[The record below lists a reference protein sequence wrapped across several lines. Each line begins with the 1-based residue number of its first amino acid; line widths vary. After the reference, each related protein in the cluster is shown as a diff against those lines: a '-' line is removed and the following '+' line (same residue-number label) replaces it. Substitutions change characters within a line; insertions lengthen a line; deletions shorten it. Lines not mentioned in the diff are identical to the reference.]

1 MTLGRHMN
9 VVAILRSDAAG
20 QALNQ
25 ACTDINGTEVN
36 AHVGRLQD
44 VRSDVDLL
52 KGADVLI
59 LDVDPR
65 SEEEMSHLRQVLQQE
80 FPGTPIVVTAPDA
93 SLQDVRQFLHLGVVD
108 FVPQPITQ
116 ADLKGA
122 FEQIGRTRKSSDGP
136 AHQKGHI
143 ISFLKAGGGV
153 GASTLAVQ
161 SACLLASR
169 KSRKKADKPR
179 VCLVDLD
186 LQFGTNSLYLDLDN
200 RVGITDLLEAPDR
213 IDSELLSSVMG
224 HHASG
229 LELLAAPRDVVALES
244 LHAADL
250 ERCLKLIRGEYDTV
264 FLDLPSAW
272 TPWSYAA
279 VRNSDL
285 VILVIQ
291 LTVAGV
297 RQARRQIETLQ
308 AHGLADVPVKVAL
321 NRFEKGWGKSV
332 DVKDAEK
339 ALGRKF
345 DYFIANDYATVTEA
359 LNQGVA
365 LSAIKKKTKVE
376 RSLQKMIDDAIKTI
390 TGEEARPEPRLLTG
404 LRR

>member
-1 MTLGRHMN
+1 MN

-20 QALNQ
+20 QAMNA
-25 ACTDINGTEVN
+25 ACSDINGTEVN
-36 AHVGRLQD
+36 THVGRLLD
-44 VRSDVDLL
+44 VQGDVDLL
-52 KGADVLI
+52 QGADVLI

-65 SEEEMSHLRQVLQQE
+65 SEEEMTHLRQVLQSE
-80 FPGTPIVVTAPDA
+80 FPGTPIVVTALDA
-93 SLQDVRQFLHLGVVD
+93 SLQDVRQFMHLGVID

-116 ADLKGA
+116 ADLKTA
-122 FEQIGRTRKSSDGP
+122 LEHVGRTRKSTDAP
-136 AHQKGHI
+136 DDRHGHI

-169 KSRKKADKPR
+169 KKSNGG

-186 LQFGTNSLYLDLDN
+186 LQFGTDALYLDLDN
-200 RVGITDLLEAPDR
+200 RVGVADVLEAPDR
-213 IDSELLSSVMG
+213 LDRELLNSVMG

-229 LELLAAPRDVVALES
+229 LELLAAPRDMVPLES
-244 LHAADL
+244 LHATDL

-264 FLDLPSAW
+264 FLDLPPVW

-308 AHGLADVPVKVAL
+308 THGLGEVPVKVAL

-339 ALGRKF
+339 ALGQKF
-345 DYFIANDYATVTEA
+345 DYFIVNDYATVTDA

-365 LSAIKKKTKVE
+365 LSAIKKKSKVE
-376 RSLQKMIDDAIKTI
+376 QSLQKMIDDAIKTI
-390 TGEEARPEPRLLTG
+390 TGQEARPEPRLLSG

>member
-1 MTLGRHMN
+1 VSLGQHMN
-9 VVAILRSDAAG
+9 VVAILRTDAAG
-20 QALNQ
+20 QAMNA
-25 ACTDINGTEVN
+25 ACTDINGTEVST
-36 AHVGRLQD
+36 HVGRLLD
-44 VRSDVDLL
+44 VQGDVGLL

-65 SEEEMSHLRQVLQQE
+65 SEEEMTHLRKVLQHE
-80 FPGTPIVVTAPDA
+80 FPGIPIVVTATDG
-93 SLQDVRQFLHLGVVD
+93 SLQDVRQFMHLGVVD

-116 ADLKGA
+116 ADLKTA
-122 FEQIGRTRKSSDGP
+122 LEQVGRTRKSTDETD
-136 AHQKGHI
+136 KRDGHI
-143 ISFLKAGGGV
+143 ISFLKAGGGA

-169 KSRKKADKPR
+169 KGAEKSD

-186 LQFGTNSLYLDLDN
+186 LQFGTSALYLDLDN
-200 RVGITDLLEAPDR
+200 RVGIADLLEAPDR
-213 IDSELLSSVMG
+213 VDRELLSSVMG

-229 LELLAAPRDVVALES
+229 LELLAAPREVVALET
-244 LHAADL
+244 LHAMDL
-250 ERCLKLIRGEYDTV
+250 ERCLKLIRSAYVTT

-285 VILVIQ
+285 VILVTQ

-297 RQARRQIETLQ
+297 RQGRRQIETLQ
-308 AHGLADVPVKVAL
+308 SHGLGDVPIKVAL

-332 DVKDAEK
+332 DIKDAEK

-345 DYFIANDYATVTEA
+345 DYFISNDYSTVTDA

-365 LSAIKKKTKVE
+365 LSAIKKKSKVE
-376 RSLQKMIDDAIKTI
+376 QNLQKMIDDAIKTI
-390 TGEEARPEPRLLTG
+390 TGEEARPQPRLLLG

>member
-1 MTLGRHMN
+1 MTLGLHMN
-9 VVAILRSDAAG
+9 VVAILRSDVAG
-20 QALNQ
+20 QAMSA
-25 ACTDINGTEVN
+25 ACTDINGTEVST
-36 AHVGRLQD
+36 HVGRLLD
-44 VRSDVDLL
+44 VQGDVDLL

-65 SEEEMSHLRQVLQQE
+65 SEEEMTHLRKVLQHE
-80 FPGTPIVVTAPDA
+80 FPGTPIVVTAPEA
-93 SLQDVRQFLHLGVVD
+93 SLQDVRQFMHLGVVD

-116 ADLKGA
+116 ADLKTA
-122 FEQIGRTRKSSDGP
+122 LEQVSRTRKVVDVPSDR
-136 AHQKGHI
+136 QGHI

-169 KSRKKADKPR
+169 KRADKAP

-186 LQFGTNSLYLDLDN
+186 LQFGTAALYLDLDN
-200 RVGITDLLEAPDR
+200 RVGVADLLETPDR
-213 IDSELLSSVMG
+213 VDRELLQSVMG
-224 HHASG
+224 HHSSG
-229 LELLAAPRDVVALES
+229 VELLAAPRDVVALES
-244 LHAADL
+244 LHAKDL
-250 ERCLKLIRGEYDTV
+250 ERCLKLIRGEYGTI

-291 LTVAGV
+291 LTVAGI

-308 AHGLADVPVKVAL
+308 VHGLADVPVKVAL

-332 DVKDAEK
+332 DVKDAEN

-345 DYFIANDYATVTEA
+345 DYFIANDYATVTDA

-365 LSAIKKKTKVE
+365 LSAIKKKSKVE
-376 RSLQKMIDDAIKTI
+376 QSIQKMIDDAVKTI
-390 TGEEARPEPRLLTG
+390 TGEETRPEPRLLSGT
-404 LRR
+404 RR